1 MIELTIPYYTVLYR
15 IYVITCIDV
24 DILVVCVFL
33 LTRWGGS
40 FMHLG
45 SMVQLYQTSGPTIN
59 KI

>member
-1 MIELTIPYYTVLYR
+1 MIELTIR

-40 FMHLG
+40 SMHLG
-45 SMVQLYQTSGPTIN
+45 DGSTLSN
-59 KI
+59 

>member
-1 MIELTIPYYTVLYR
+1 MIELTIR
-15 IYVITCIDV
+15 IYVITCIGV

-40 FMHLG
+40 LMHLG

-59 KI
+59 NI